1 MAAQA
6 DGILVTAGQIY
17 VSSLDA
23 APREQDVIAG
33 VASIDAGEIVAD
45 EIETANLILS
55 GELTTKL
62 GSITSLTGS
71 LAANIATIKK
81 LGIGVSNPVN
91 DFQIGENDVIVNTK
105 ADDLMVVNGNVVN
118 SNMIARNII
127 KTENDVFLVNS
138 GSINVVTV
146 TGNTVT
152 TNLTATNKIVVGPV
166 NQIETVAQ
174 FKNGNVVVNNGN
186 LLITGNINVTGN
198 VSIDEDLTYRI
209 SENLIVSNAVIQMA
223 DGTPSGDYDN
233 GLLMT
238 VHQGLEP
245 NVAIGY
251 SVSNN
256 EIIFAK
262 TFGSARDIGSTSSGG
277 IRYIPIDSNVVN
289 IHVYGQ
295 LYTEGSVGVA
305 NINPAH
311 TLSIGSNVYFEDS
324 GSNVMHADGNV
335 FIEKLQV
342 GSGGFTSSGSL
353 FQINPG
359 STVPV
364 VFGANVQSDSI
375 RTTGTFNSGIANT
388 SPTDTLSVGDK
399 VFMNVSS
406 ANVLTVVG
414 NTVSTNVETDIVFS
428 KGNLDVKALT
438 GQLTLRTATDTSNTT
453 SITMD
458 GDTRQDVRFTTKN
471 TERMRL
477 TKDGKLGIANTN
489 PSEALTVSGNVH
501 VTGSN
506 AVVYGTGGM
515 RMYSVPSAGENR
527 IENTVSSGKGLNFYA
542 SKTSTMG
549 TAKMTILETGN
560 VGIGSTQPQGI
571 LHTSGGT
578 VFINDQPT
586 NRNGYNHIGT
596 PLVVSNTT
604 GIPNDINDLGNVL
617 EFTRHSVN
625 PTSNAARVTF
635 KLGKYYTGD
644 VGSRS
649 RMSISLADDSY
660 SDSSSNILTLLANG
674 KVGIGH
680 TQPSAHLEIKSTGFG
695 NPREN
700 GLLVHNHDQGDAII
714 AVQSE
719 LDGIGNAFT
728 SYIQT
733 TGTIYSGWSSGVSGP
748 NGDYRITKN
757 HQNVKDSSNVSIF
770 VDGATGNVGI
780 GTDVARDNVELH
792 GNVVIGNKLT
802 FGGLVGDTYG
812 NTVFLERSYHDDS
825 NKNELIIYKG
835 GKGPGAAQSSGPSR
849 IRYLSSEHVFDTSGG
864 LNNFTLSD
872 LVDKGDF
879 EKGRRFP
886 LRITPT
892 GLVAIHANSGDIT
905 NVGTGTKLFIGGNIE
920 FGSGGSFTLS
930 GFELL
935 TTTGTVSRNII
946 RNKLNGT
953 VKRPLTF
960 THQDTSR
967 ESDKEFARFD
977 ENGNLGIGTTTIG
990 ANVHIHNSQ
999 TTSSDVLKLTSNA
1012 AATGTTE
1019 TGMLLYLDGADG
1031 GYVRGYHDKTN
1042 TRTGLILGAT
1052 GNGTESNVMYLTN
1065 SSNVGIGT
1073 TNPTKKLHVVGDIQC
1088 GKVTLSNIHLDDN
1101 ANIYANTTDIVLEGK
1116 PTTISNNLT
1125 VTGNLSIDG
1134 TTTMSGN
1141 VSLTNQSTNISG
1153 KVVIENGLVTCS
1165 TSVAHKTYA
1174 HSFSLDENQG
1184 KIITLNF
1191 SNEGL
1196 FYAKIIAML
1205 TKSGALSSSTM
1216 VLEVQG
1222 GNGTSI
1228 GSKNIFGGTTDIWGY
1243 NVELTATSVK
1253 LTPQIGNSV
1262 YTTYEYDIS
1271 VELISS
1277 KGVKLLNLKYNNDTQ
1292 TLKTF
1297 SY

>member
-45 EIETANLILS
+45 EIETTNLILS
-55 GELTTKL
+55 GQLITELTSVTN
-62 GSITSLTGS
+62 LTGS

-118 SNMIARNII
+118 SNMTARNII

-198 VSIDEDLTYRI
+198 VSIDEDLTYRT

-233 GLLMT
+233 ALLMT
-238 VHQGLEP
+238 INQGVEP

-251 SVSNN
+251 SVSNS

-262 TFGSARDIGSTSSGG
+262 TFGSARDIGSIQYGRSVQL
-277 IRYIPIDSNVVN
+277 DSNTVN

-311 TLSIGSNVYFEDS
+311 TLSIGSNVYFDDS

-399 VFMNVSS
+399 VFMNVTS

-428 KGNLDVKALT
+428 KGNLGVKALT

-586 NRNGYNHIGT
+586 NTNGYSHGGT
-596 PLVVSNTT
+596 PLVVSNTS
-604 GIPNDINDLGNVL
+604 GIQSINDLGNVL

-660 SDSSSNILTLLANG
+660 SDSSSDILTLLANG

-757 HQNVKDSSNVSIF
+757 HQKVKDSSNVSIF

-835 GKGPGAAQSSGPSR
+835 GKGPGAANGAGPSR
-849 IRYLSSEHVFDTSGG
+849 IRYLSSEHVFDTS
-864 LNNFTLSD
+864 
-872 LVDKGDF
+872 
-879 EKGRRFP
+879 
-886 LRITPT
+886 
-892 GLVAIHANSGDIT
+892 DI
-905 NVGTGTKLFIGGNIE
+905 NQFY
-920 FGSGGSFTLS
+920 FG
-930 GFELL
+930 
-935 TTTGTVSRNII
+935 
-946 RNKLNGT
+946 
-953 VKRPLTF
+953 
-960 THQDTSR
+960 
-967 ESDKEFARFD
+967 
-977 ENGNLGIGTTTIG
+977 
-990 ANVHIHNSQ
+990 
-999 TTSSDVLKLTSNA
+999 
-1012 AATGTTE
+1012 
-1019 TGMLLYLDGADG
+1019 
-1031 GYVRGYHDKTN
+1031 
-1042 TRTGLILGAT
+1042 
-1052 GNGTESNVMYLTN
+1052 
-1065 SSNVGIGT
+1065 
-1073 TNPTKKLHVVGDIQC
+1073 
-1088 GKVTLSNIHLDDN
+1088 
-1101 ANIYANTTDIVLEGK
+1101 
-1116 PTTISNNLT
+1116 
-1125 VTGNLSIDG
+1125 
-1134 TTTMSGN
+1134 
-1141 VSLTNQSTNISG
+1141 
-1153 KVVIENGLVTCS
+1153 
-1165 TSVAHKTYA
+1165 
-1174 HSFSLDENQG
+1174 
-1184 KIITLNF
+1184 
-1191 SNEGL
+1191 
-1196 FYAKIIAML
+1196 
-1205 TKSGALSSSTM
+1205 
-1216 VLEVQG
+1216 
-1222 GNGTSI
+1222 
-1228 GSKNIFGGTTDIWGY
+1228 
-1243 NVELTATSVK
+1243 
-1253 LTPQIGNSV
+1253 
-1262 YTTYEYDIS
+1262 
-1271 VELISS
+1271 
-1277 KGVKLLNLKYNNDTQ
+1277 
-1292 TLKTF
+1292 
-1297 SY
+1297 